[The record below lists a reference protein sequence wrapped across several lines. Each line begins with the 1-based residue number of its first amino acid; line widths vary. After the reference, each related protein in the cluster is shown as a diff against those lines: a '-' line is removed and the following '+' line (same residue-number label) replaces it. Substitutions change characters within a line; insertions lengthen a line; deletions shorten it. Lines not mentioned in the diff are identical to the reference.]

1 MRTAI
6 FYFLMGILFTYMAIQ
21 SVEDTVWNVITIL
34 LALVATLDFGVG
46 IRFMRLHFK
55 MKKEQNHKH

>member
-1 MRTAI
+1 
-6 FYFLMGILFTYMAIQ
+6 MGILFTYMAIQ

>member
-34 LALVATLDFGVG
+34 LTLVATLDFGVG
-46 IRFMRLHFK
+46 IRFLRLHFK
-55 MKKEQNHKH
+55 MKKEQ

>member
-1 MRTAI
+1 MLRTAI

-34 LALVATLDFGVG
+34 LTLVATLDFGVG
-46 IRFMRLHFK
+46 IRFLRLHFK
-55 MKKEQNHKH
+55 MKKEQ